1 MRAIAPPLA
10 GGHRAGH
17 LPEGSLSTMVLRLH
31 RVGIEAGDERD
42 DEQEEDKHQ
51 QERDA
56 QPQEHLPPARHL
68 LGLRCS
74 VGPAFLLPASPT
86 SSLGATGP
94 GQTYCQVTALAKLIV
109 LSTPDEVADEPP
121 ILQGLRVLPLQTV
134 SGMPNA
140 AHVGRHPK
148 TEQRPIICKNV

>member
-1 MRAIAPPLA
+1 
-10 GGHRAGH
+10 
-17 LPEGSLSTMVLRLH
+17 MVLRLH
-31 RVGIEAGDERD
+31 RVGIKAGDERD

-51 QERDA
+51 QERNA
-56 QPQEHLPPARHL
+56 QPQEHLPPARHP

-109 LSTPDEVADEPP
+109 LSSHFNPDEVADEPP

-140 AHVGRHPK
+140 VDVGRHPK